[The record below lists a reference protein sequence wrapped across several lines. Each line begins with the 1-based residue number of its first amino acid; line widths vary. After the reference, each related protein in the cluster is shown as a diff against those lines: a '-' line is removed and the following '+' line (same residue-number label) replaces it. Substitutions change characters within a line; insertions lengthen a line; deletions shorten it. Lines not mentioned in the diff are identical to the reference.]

1 MLYTLI
7 TFLVALG
14 ILVTIH
20 ELGHYSV
27 ARFFNVRILRFS
39 VGFGRVL
46 WQKRDARG
54 TEWAVSM
61 IPLGGYVK
69 MADDGLGDDVGIGS
83 GKGVPF
89 NRLNVYRRI
98 AVVLAG
104 PVCNL
109 LLAAVLY
116 AILGMMGSREPQPVL
131 ADPQEGSAAALAGV
145 ASGDRIQA
153 IDGRKVETWSDAR
166 WLLLDK
172 LTAGGTLRMDV
183 TDRAGQPR
191 QRLLVLQ
198 GDRLEHDADPLVGAG
213 LALQAANPYIR
224 SVISGGAGEAAGL
237 KDGDKV
243 LRAGS
248 QESPDVPRLLAEIQA
263 HGGQPLEL
271 RVRRGN
277 TELDLTL
284 VPAEARLE
292 DGRVVGRI
300 GAQLAADLPMVDRR
314 YGPLEAISHGVVRTW
329 ETSLFTLRMMG
340 RMLTGTVSWRNI
352 NGPVAIADYAGQSA
366 RVGLDAYIGFLAL
379 LSVSLGVLNLLPIPT
394 LDGGH
399 LLYYFAEIV
408 RGRPLPDNWLEI
420 GQRFGMI
427 LLAALMGL
435 ALFNDIGRIVTRLFS

>member
-69 MADDGLGDDVGIGS
+69 MADDGLGGDVGIGS

>member
-69 MADDGLGDDVGIGS
+69 MADDGLGGDVGIGS

-213 LALQAANPYIR
+213 LTLQAANPYIR

>member
-69 MADDGLGDDVGIGS
+69 MADDGLGGDVGIGS

-131 ADPQEGSAAALAGV
+131 ADPQEGSAAAQAGV

-408 RGRPLPDNWLEI
+408 RGRPLPENWLEI

>member
-69 MADDGLGDDVGIGS
+69 MADDGLGGDVGIGS

-198 GDRLEHDADPLVGAG
+198 GDRLEHDVDPLVGAG

>member
-69 MADDGLGDDVGIGS
+69 MADDGLGGDVGIGS

-183 TDRAGQPR
+183 TDRTGQPR

>member
-69 MADDGLGDDVGIGS
+69 MADDGLGGDVGIGS

-131 ADPQEGSAAALAGV
+131 ADPQEGSAAAQAGV

-198 GDRLEHDADPLVGAG
+198 GDRLEHDADPLVGEG

-408 RGRPLPDNWLEI
+408 RGRPLPENWLEI

>member
-69 MADDGLGDDVGIGS
+69 MADDGLGGDVGIGS

-183 TDRAGQPR
+183 TDHAGQPR

>member
-69 MADDGLGDDVGIGS
+69 MADDGLGGDVGIGS

-131 ADPQEGSAAALAGV
+131 ADPQEGSAAAQAGV

-183 TDRAGQPR
+183 TDRAGQPH

>member
-69 MADDGLGDDVGIGS
+69 MADDGLGGDVGIGS

-213 LALQAANPYIR
+213 LTLQAANPYIR

-379 LSVSLGVLNLLPIPT
+379 LSVCLGVLNLLPIPT